1 MKISYVIPTLNSA
14 LTLERTLLSLRTQK
28 NVDVTIIVV
37 DSGSADETLEICK
50 RWNVNYLYIEPG
62 NIYRAINL
70 GLRQCDSEWLGYLN
84 SDDWLYPDSVARLIT
99 LGNASKADFVY
110 GNCDFTDFCG
120 RFMYSFAPPQA
131 SQLISISRTSMLG
144 FSQQSAIFRKSL
156 YTRLKGFNQNY
167 QFCADREFYLR
178 ALNSGASFAYLHGPP
193 VSCFRIHINQ
203 LSHTKSKL
211 MQIEGNQ
218 IHADF
223 FDHPSFYDRMVKM
236 QWQLRNIPHY
246 LLRFLRQSLLSGRP
260 VITKSMHPGPH
271 LWSGKD

>member
-1 MKISYVIPTLNSA
+1 
-14 LTLERTLLSLRTQK
+14 
-28 NVDVTIIVV
+28 
-37 DSGSADETLEICK
+37 
-50 RWNVNYLYIEPG
+50 
-62 NIYRAINL
+62 
-70 GLRQCDSEWLGYLN
+70 GYLN

-110 GNCDFTDFCG
+110 GNCDFTDVCG
-120 RFMYSFAPPQA
+120 RFMYSFAPPKA

-156 YTRLKGFNQNY
+156 YTNLQGFNENY

-178 ALNSGASFAYLHGPP
+178 ALKSGASFAYLHGPP

-218 IHADF
+218 IRADF
-223 FDHPSFYDRMVKM
+223 FDHPSFYDRMLKM

-246 LLRFLRQSLLSGRP
+246 LLRFLRQSLLSCRP